1 MSTMI
6 NGPRQNEF
14 KSTLSQTASTLAQST
29 LVVKAA
35 LILNGNGNHRRKKL

>member
-1 MSTMI
+1 MII

-14 KSTLSQTASTLAQST
+14 KSTLSQTASTLAQSI

-35 LILNGNGNHRRKKL
+35 LILDGNHRRKKL